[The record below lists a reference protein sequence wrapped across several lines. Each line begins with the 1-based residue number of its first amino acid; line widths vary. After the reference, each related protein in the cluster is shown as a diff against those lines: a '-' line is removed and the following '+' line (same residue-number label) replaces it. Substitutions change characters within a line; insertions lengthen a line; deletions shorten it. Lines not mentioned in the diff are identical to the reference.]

1 MSLRY
6 EKQKWS
12 IFLATLQKKLKG
24 AKTAAVECTPAMVL
38 APLALVFPSAV

>member
-1 MSLRY
+1 MKNKSGQFFSDITK
-6 EKQKWS
+6 KQ
-12 IFLATLQKKLKG
+12 KG